1 MDGEKAGAVGMDG
14 QPPPY
19 TSPQHQANAAAG
31 EGIAYIMSY
40 NAVMTMSVI
49 IILTRHTIVWKD
61 AVCCFLFCFFV
72 SCFLFF
78 FLPFFVQLRIARQRR
93 DWSAWNFAEWSF
105 PCVFWDLEAIT
116 LGASKCEAKKLG
128 WTIFI
133 NLNFTQYIVDSQTL
147 IHPFDCDNLE
157 TVHLIVSFN

>member
-78 FLPFFVQLRIARQRR
+78 FLSSILCPVTNCSTTERLIGVKFRRMVIPMRLLRFG
-93 DWSAWNFAEWSF
+93 S
-105 PCVFWDLEAIT
+105 
-116 LGASKCEAKKLG
+116 
-128 WTIFI
+128 
-133 NLNFTQYIVDSQTL
+133 
-147 IHPFDCDNLE
+147 DNPRGLKM
-157 TVHLIVSFN
+157 